1 MHRTWVQVLALLSTI
16 SVTLG
21 ELVSLSEPV
30 SSSVKWAS
38 RDPRRRK
45 LWVLTNSG
53 EHPPKNG
60 MLVAQTPGVLSLGC
74 QSVGDSVGKW
84 SFEWNCGLLLKDVGF
99 EHEAV
104 AGLLPIPS
112 FLRRERGALLHSPG
126 AHPECPSWRQRSPAL
141 ACCFLTFSFHGGGI
155 HFAEGKT
162 GSNHR

>member
-21 ELVSLSEPV
+21 ESVSLSEPV
-30 SSSVKWAS
+30 SSSVKRAS
-38 RDPRRRK
+38 RDPRRLK
-45 LWVLTNSG
+45 LWVLTKSG

-104 AGLLPIPS
+104 AGLLPILS
-112 FLRRERGALLHSPG
+112 
-126 AHPECPSWRQRSPAL
+126 
-141 ACCFLTFSFHGGGI
+141 
-155 HFAEGKT
+155 
-162 GSNHR
+162 